1 VEILSTVHFAEQWR
15 WESDEEEE
23 EEEEEEEGE
32 GEGEGEGEEQATLAL
47 HCSLLIFPLFLL
59 FFLPSFLRPLF
70 TVL

>member
-15 WESDEEEE
+15 WESN
-23 EEEEEEEGE
+23 EEEEEGE
-32 GEGEGEGEEQATLAL
+32 GEREGEEQATLAL